1 MDVRQWLEVAL
12 FLALMGAFLLLADR
26 KTRGR
31 RAD

>member
-12 FLALMGAFLLLADR
+12 FLALTGAFLLLADR
-26 KTRGR
+26 KTRR